1 MTPPGQATAPL
12 DTPHE
17 AEIPL
22 KPAGG
27 HNISSD
33 AVDQA
38 EISKIA
44 DELKAGLGRPVAE
57 EKPHVGT
64 QDPLAVPL
72 KQPKPESEE
81 GDTILID
88 KDGNLK
94 AT

>member
-1 MTPPGQATAPL
+1 MVAAIWLLHGASAAGRRRTTAARPDAACAAIAGRSPL

-22 KPAGG
+22 KTTG

-44 DELKAGLGRPVAE
+44 DELKAGLGRPA
-57 EKPHVGT
+57 
-64 QDPLAVPL
+64 
-72 KQPKPESEE
+72 PERA
-81 GDTILID
+81 
-88 KDGNLK
+88 
-94 AT
+94 ATCWHHRRQC